1 MIMVIYKQASKDRN
15 HKFFIKEKQQGNLY
29 LKINANKK
37 LQLEQMQDQKQVGI
51 WPQVQLT

>member
-1 MIMVIYKQASKDRN
+1 MVIYKQASKDRN